1 LYNFIVKVFLD
12 SGAIPDTSTMG
23 VNKFRQENGN
33 YKTTRRRMMAP
44 LSIIQCFKCQRLW
57 RCHCCVSS
65 LGQAHLETERATNF

>member
-1 LYNFIVKVFLD
+1 MGVDRED

-44 LSIIQCFKCQRLW
+44 LSIIQCLN
-57 RCHCCVSS
+57 VNDYDV
-65 LGQAHLETERATNF
+65 AIAA